1 MFGNNQIST
10 SNQELLDKV
19 TEGLAQVRIALV
31 FDCIIIKSKLV
42 NNALSAKK
50 NHVKILTIIEVYSYR
65 WDMPQNLKLEEPQL
79 CTTEKIHE
87 IVNFI
92 IKNF

>member
-92 IKNF
+92 I

>member
-50 NHVKILTIIEVYSYR
+50 NHVKTLTIIEVCSYR

-87 IVNFI
+87 ILNFI
-92 IKNF
+92 I

>member
-19 TEGLAQVRIALV
+19 TEGLVQVRIALV

-92 IKNF
+92 I

>member
-31 FDCIIIKSKLV
+31 FDCIIVKSKLV

-92 IKNF
+92 I

>member
-79 CTTEKIHE
+79 CTTE
-87 IVNFI
+87 
-92 IKNF
+92 

>member
-1 MFGNNQIST
+1 MSGPQVIVSVFGNNQIST

-31 FDCIIIKSKLV
+31 FDCIIVKSKLV
-42 NNALSAKK
+42 LSAKK

-79 CTTEKIHE
+79 CTTE
-87 IVNFI
+87 
-92 IKNF
+92 